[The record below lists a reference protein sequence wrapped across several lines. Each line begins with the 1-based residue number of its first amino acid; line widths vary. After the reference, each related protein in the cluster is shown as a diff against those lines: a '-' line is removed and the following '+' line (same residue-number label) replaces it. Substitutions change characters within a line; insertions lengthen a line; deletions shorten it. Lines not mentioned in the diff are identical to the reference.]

1 MADDPAGLV
10 SAYYQILQAGA
21 GSYDPE
27 RLRLI
32 LVPDLDFDGP
42 IAGHIR
48 GADRFTR
55 GVAGFI
61 ETHQG
66 HPLPAAGDHARRGR
80 RALQRGPAGRHAGIR
95 RLIDGCCRGLGQVDA
110 EVLGP
115 ALPPGPGAL
124 LLGPGQVQR
133 QRVAP
138 AGCTDEDQRPGPEHL
153 GHAEGPR
160 VERGGAVVLG
170 HQQVDV
176 TGSRACVP
184 QCATLRSPRERAARP
199 GYR

>member
-61 ETHQG
+61 ETQKGIRFLQQVITPDAAAVLYNADLPG
-66 HPLPAAGDHARRGR
+66 HAAVRRVLPVRRREDHRDQAPVRSGAVYRVR
-80 RALQRGPAGRHAGIR
+80 RALSPRAGIASCSSAGSAGRRCR
-95 RLIDGCCRGLGQVDA
+95 RR
-110 EVLGP
+110 
-115 ALPPGPGAL
+115 
-124 LLGPGQVQR
+124 
-133 QRVAP
+133 AP
-138 AGCTDEDQRPGPEHL
+138 D
-153 GHAEGPR
+153 
-160 VERGGAVVLG
+160 
-170 HQQVDV
+170 
-176 TGSRACVP
+176 
-184 QCATLRSPRERAARP
+184 
-199 GYR
+199 